1 MLEQARALGAS
12 VGLLRHERVLATPDD
27 AAALAADPL
36 VDPELRAALSA
47 A

>member
-1 MLEQARALGAS
+1 MLERARALDAS
-12 VGLLRHERVLATPDD
+12 VGLLRHERALTTPDD

-47 A
+47 G